1 MGEALLPD
9 DSSRRRRSRG
19 KGSASRSVPPSPP
32 PDPYKAALRLLSQR
46 EYSSRGLRRVLERK
60 FPGDERL
67 ASVIRRLKEKHFLD
81 DRRFA
86 EHSASSLLR
95 HRGFGPHRIRRELR
109 AKHVPS
115 DLISPVLD
123 QVFEEV
129 DERELVERA
138 LEKKLRSLRGPL
150 TRRRLDSLYRSLVR
164 QGFSTGVIIST
175 VRAHRELD
183 GVELSVPD
191 AESEAEP

>member
-1 MGEALLPD
+1 MGDTLLPD
-9 DSSRRRRSRG
+9 DSSRSRRTRG
-19 KGSASRSVPPSPP
+19 KGSSSRNLPPSSP
-32 PDPYKAALRLLSQR
+32 PDPYKVALRLLSQH
-46 EYSSRGLRRVLERK
+46 EYSSRGLRSVLERK

-67 ASVIRRLKEKHFLD
+67 GSVIRRLKEKNFLD

-86 EHSASSLLR
+86 EHSASFLLR
-95 HRGFGPHRIRRELR
+95 NRGFGPHRIRRELR
-109 AKHVPS
+109 AKRVPS
-115 DLISPVLD
+115 DLISPVVD

-138 LEKKLRSLRGPL
+138 IEKKLRSLRGPI

-164 QGFSTGVIIST
+164 QGFSTGVIIKT

-183 GVELSVPD
+183 GTELGKLD
-191 AESEAEP
+191 EELE